1 MRGVL
6 SSNGYFQGIGLL
18 EVTREDSGR
27 FTRFLSDALILS
39 AFCLVVISVVEPFL
53 TTEMIL
59 SSWGEYQMITKV
71 SVSYWS
77 YKVVIDPGHQQLFFN
92 DFWFSHLPI
101 PMVQAQISD
110 AFIALFLAQVLTF
123 AAGLLSLAV
132 KRIRIRIIP
141 FLSSIT
147 VTVLMN
153 HTYSAAVTHSLSI
166 YQPGYWFMYPSI
178 FLFLCAFGLSLV
190 AKKRQPAHLQEEIQ
204 P

>member
-1 MRGVL
+1 M
-6 SSNGYFQGIGLL
+6 
-18 EVTREDSGR
+18 TREDSGR

-92 DFWFSHLPI
+92 DFWFSHFPF
-101 PMVQAQISD
+101 PTVQAQISN
-110 AFIALFLAQVLTF
+110 AFIPLFLAQVLTL
-123 AAGLLSLAV
+123 AAGLLSLTV
-132 KRIRIRIIP
+132 KSIGIRIVP

-153 HTYSAAVTHSLSI
+153 HTCSAAVPHFLLI